1 MAKVT
6 PMGGRSGA
14 GSAWRAR
21 LDVAARAVAAVPGG
35 YAVTSLAVALLARH
49 LPLSP
54 SEAVTAATLAS
65 FAIYAVVILLAF
77 SARRTATVW
86 LWMSGAAAVLG
97 AALWLSIHLGGRL

>member
-14 GSAWRAR
+14 AWRER
-21 LDVAARAVAAVPGG
+21 LNVAARAVAAIPGG

-49 LPLSP
+49 LPLAP

-65 FAIYAVVILLAF
+65 FAIYAVVILLVF
-77 SARRTATVW
+77 SARRTLTVW
-86 LWMSGAAAVLG
+86 LWMSGAAAILG
-97 AALWLSIHLGGRL
+97 ATLWLSIHLGGRL